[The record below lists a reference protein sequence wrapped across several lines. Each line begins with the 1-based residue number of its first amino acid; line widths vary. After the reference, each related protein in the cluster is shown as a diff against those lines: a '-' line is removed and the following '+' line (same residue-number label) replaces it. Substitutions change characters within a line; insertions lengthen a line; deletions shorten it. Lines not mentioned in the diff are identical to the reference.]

1 MAAAE
6 TDCGSSQGSAVTR
19 DPNKSGALA
28 ARFGAPGRTRTCGI
42 RLRRRRKSAP
52 TRHPD
57 HRLPLNEPSEVGGPR
72 PPRSASLL
80 CLTSSTRRA
89 HHWFISLVWRSIAT
103 PPRWPGRGAAS
114 PPVHRSAARSAR
126 DRNGWHVAAG
136 EPDGRRQ
143 VGDGIQRDG
152 DLRVAAHCPPYPGA
166 PPVTP
171 STSRCARLLPG
182 QVARHE
188 QSGND
193 ASRTSATHRH
203 LKAASDSAC
212 AERHVSSPALAE
224 PPREAITF
232 G

>member
-1 MAAAE
+1 MWLLIRVPLRVDPIRALREGLRISNCCWLAMGTLSMVARKPQTYRTSSISSIFLKAPFFWRSAGPRIARVFRTSLFVLMAAAE

-28 ARFGAPGRTRTCGI
+28 ARFGAPGRTLTCGI

-57 HRLPLNEPSEVGGPR
+57 RRLPLNEPSEVGGPR

-80 CLTSSTRRA
+80 CLTSSTRR
-89 HHWFISLVWRSIAT
+89 AT

-143 VGDGIQRDG
+143 VGDGIQRD
-152 DLRVAAHCPPYPGA
+152 
-166 PPVTP
+166 
-171 STSRCARLLPG
+171 
-182 QVARHE
+182 
-188 QSGND
+188 
-193 ASRTSATHRH
+193 AT
-203 LKAASDSAC
+203 
-212 AERHVSSPALAE
+212 
-224 PPREAITF
+224 
-232 G
+232 